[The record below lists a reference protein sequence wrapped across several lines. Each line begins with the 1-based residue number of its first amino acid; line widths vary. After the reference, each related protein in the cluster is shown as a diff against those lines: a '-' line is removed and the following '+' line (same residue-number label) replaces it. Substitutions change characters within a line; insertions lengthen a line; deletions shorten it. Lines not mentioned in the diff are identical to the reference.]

1 MISLKTIHFVSASL
15 LAFVVLFSTP
25 SVLAQMDL
33 SGDWAVRIQED
44 QTWRGPG
51 SDLGE
56 YQGIP
61 LSAAG
66 RLRAS
71 SWDASINTL
80 PEKQCNPLPADDFT
94 DIGAIRIWKEVDP
107 ITQQVIAWHEY
118 TEWQAQERV
127 IWMDGRPHPSK
138 YAPHTWQGFSTGK
151 WEGNQLTITT
161 THLKTAPYERVG
173 LFRSDLGTLREHWI
187 RHGDHITF
195 MVFISDPVYLAE
207 PFVRTRDYV
216 LNLTP
221 QIHGYS
227 CIPTNEI
234 ATTNQAEGS
243 VPHYLPGE
251 NPYLFS
257 ATTHFGVPEI
267 AVRGGPETMYPD
279 FLSKLKNPSAAQPVV
294 DSQPVSLT
302 PEPPVDIN
310 KVEIE
315 VLPVQGN
322 VFMLVGAGGNTT
334 VQVGDHSVLVVD
346 TQVAPLSAKII
357 AAIRQISKK
366 PIRYVVNTHFDPDHT
381 GGNAEIAKAGGQ
393 IGGQYAAFLREQ
405 DAAPASIIA
414 HENVLKRVSAPTGA
428 QSAVPFAAWPSET
441 YATSEYK
448 FFNGEGIEI
457 IHQPAAHT
465 DGDSIVFFRRSDVIS
480 TGDVFSTTTFPVID
494 RKNGGS
500 INGIIAALNHLIK
513 LSIPKDKQEGGTY
526 FIPGHGRIADQADVV
541 EYRDM
546 VTIVRDRIQDLMQQG
561 MTLEQVKA
569 ARPTLDYDPRYGA
582 PTASWT
588 KDMFIEAIYGDL
600 TANKGK

>member
-1 MISLKTIHFVSASL
+1 MTRLKRVHVASATLFALIVL
-15 LAFVVLFSTP
+15 LIGSPVF
-25 SVLAQMDL
+25 AQIDL

-61 LSAAG
+61 LSPAG

-107 ITQQVIAWHEY
+107 VTQQVIAWHEY
-118 TEWQAQERV
+118 TEWQAQERI
-127 IWMDGRPHPSK
+127 IWMDGRPHPSP

-173 LFRSDLGTLREHWI
+173 LLRSDLGSLREHWI

-195 MVFISDPVYLAE
+195 MVFISDPVFLAE
-207 PFVRTRDYV
+207 PLVRTRDYV

-234 ATTNQAEGS
+234 AATNQPEGA
-243 VPHYLPGE
+243 VPHYLPGK
-251 NPYLFS
+251 NPFLLD
-257 ATTHFGVPEI
+257 ATKHFGVPEM

-279 FLSKLKNPSAAQPVV
+279 FLSKLKNASA
-294 DSQPVSLT
+294 T
-302 PEPPVDIN
+302 RPVDDRQVPQTLPAAPAIPTDLE
-310 KVEIE
+310 KVNIE

-322 VFMLVGAGGNTT
+322 VYLLVGAGGNTV

-346 TQVAPLSAKII
+346 TQLGPMSSKIV
-357 AAIRQISKK
+357 AAIRQITNK
-366 PIRYVVNTHFDPDHT
+366 PIRYVVNTNSDADHT
-381 GGNAEIAKAGGQ
+381 GGNADIAKAGSQ

-405 DAAPASIIA
+405 DSAPASIIA
-414 HENVLKRVSAPTGA
+414 HENVLKRMSAPTGA
-428 QSAVPFAAWPSET
+428 QSPVPFAAWPSET
-441 YATSEYK
+441 FAIPEYK
-448 FFNGEGIEI
+448 FFNGEGVQIVHE
-457 IHQPAAHT
+457 PEAHT
-465 DGDSIVFFRRSDVIS
+465 DGDSIVFFRRSDVIAA
-480 TGDVFSTTTFPVID
+480 GDIFSTFTYPVID

-500 INGIIAALNHLIK
+500 VNGLIAALNHLIK

-526 FIPGHGRIADQADVV
+526 IIPGHGRISDQADVV
-541 EYRDM
+541 DYRDM
-546 VTIVRDRIQDLMQQG
+546 VTIVRDRIQDLIKQS

-569 ARPTLDYDPRYGA
+569 ARPTLDYDPRFGSPDA
-582 PTASWT
+582 
-588 KDMFIEAIYGDL
+588 FIEAIYADL
-600 TANKGK
+600 SAGKK